1 MIHFGEEAEN
11 HIGLLREFLMLQKTF
26 KALSR
31 YAHRKDHLEERR
43 K

>member
-1 MIHFGEEAEN
+1 MIHFSEEVES
-11 HIGLLREFLMLQKTF
+11 HVGLLREFLTLQKTF
-26 KALSR
+26 KALNR